1 MNHALVLFSNP
12 EVATSSPCFKCA
24 MLGFVSF
31 MCVISLQCL
40 LSFYGELVLEL
51 LINYIPNSM
60 LSFSCAGLEQK
71 VSTMLRKVHDI

>member
-12 EVATSSPCFKCA
+12 DVSTSSPCFKCA
-24 MLGFVSF
+24 MLGFRPF
-31 MCVISLQCL
+31 MRVISLQCH

-60 LSFSCAGLEQK
+60 LAFSCAGLEQK
-71 VSTMLRKVHDI
+71 VSTMLLKVPDV